1 MRLTRLTAGT
11 PLGPRLL
18 LGALGMGCPFALL
31 VVWPSVG
38 GVLAV
43 ILIAVAAE
51 MLWVPASQGLAS
63 RLAPDSCR
71 GAYMGAFGAT
81 ISLAFA
87 VGPLAV
93 LELRA
98 GLGDA
103 VWLLIA
109 AASIAGAALAA
120 RAYSNVSGSSA
131 TSMARI
137 RKPRTSAPPPAS
149 ETIT

>member
-1 MRLTRLTAGT
+1 M
-11 PLGPRLL
+11 
-18 LGALGMGCPFALL
+18 
-31 VVWPSVG
+31 WPSVG

-98 GLGDA
+98 GPGDDA

-131 TSMARI
+131 TSMSRI
-137 RKPRTSAPPPAS
+137 RNPRT
-149 ETIT
+149 

>member
-1 MRLTRLTAGT
+1 
-11 PLGPRLL
+11 
-18 LGALGMGCPFALL
+18 
-31 VVWPSVG
+31 
-38 GVLAV
+38 
-43 ILIAVAAE
+43 
-51 MLWVPASQGLAS
+51 
-63 RLAPDSCR
+63 
-71 GAYMGAFGAT
+71 MGAFGAT

-98 GLGDA
+98 GPGDDA
-103 VWLLIA
+103 VSLLIAA

-120 RAYSNVSGSSA
+120 RAYSNVSGSSS
-131 TSMARI
+131 TSMSRI